1 MGFFSRLMGGSD
13 EQKTAASEFEILA
26 PVAGELIHLENT
38 NDPAFSSRAVGDGV
52 AVVPQEGTVCA
63 PVSGTVAA
71 LFPTEHALGIMSDD
85 SSAQVM
91 LHIGIDTVKLE
102 GKGFHALVAQG
113 DHVDAGQPLVE
124 VDFDAVRA
132 AGFDPTVSLSCASAR
147 RTRLFVSMLPA
158 LLLLK
163 SLSSGFPSKFLW
175 WVPWLSSE
183 FLTTTSQWSLRTMAP
198 SSSSSGEASALAVMP
213 AMPSTR
219 RRLKR
224 PTRCRRELLRTRV
237 RLTAWHIFWSPSPP
251 STS

>member
-13 EQKTAASEFEILA
+13 KQATATSEFEILA
-26 PVAGELIHLENT
+26 PVSGELVHLENT

-113 DHVDAGQPLVE
+113 QPLVE
-124 VDFDAVRA
+124 VDFDVVRA
-132 AGFDPTVSLSCASAR
+132 AGFDPTV
-147 RTRLFVSMLPA
+147 FVIVCERSENSTLREHAFGPVA
-158 LLLLK
+158 VK
-163 SLSSGFPSKFLW
+163 EP
-175 WVPWLSSE
+175 VIWLSE
-183 FLTTTSQWSLRTMAP
+183 
-198 SSSSSGEASALAVMP
+198 
-213 AMPSTR
+213 
-219 RRLKR
+219 
-224 PTRCRRELLRTRV
+224 
-237 RLTAWHIFWSPSPP
+237 
-251 STS
+251 

>member
-1 MGFFSRLMGGSD
+1 MKGHATMGFFSRLMGGSD
-13 EQKTAASEFEILA
+13 KQATATSEFEILA
-26 PVAGELIHLENT
+26 PVSGELVNLENT

-52 AVVPQEGTVCA
+52 AVVPQEAYRTKCVSTLGASAQVDA

-132 AGFDPTVSLSCASAR
+132 AGFDPTVFVIVCERSENSTLREHASGPVA
-147 RTRLFVSMLPA
+147 VKEP
-158 LLLLK
+158 
-163 SLSSGFPSKFLW
+163 
-175 WVPWLSSE
+175 VVWLSE
-183 FLTTTSQWSLRTMAP
+183 
-198 SSSSSGEASALAVMP
+198 
-213 AMPSTR
+213 
-219 RRLKR
+219 
-224 PTRCRRELLRTRV
+224 
-237 RLTAWHIFWSPSPP
+237 
-251 STS
+251 

>member
-1 MGFFSRLMGGSD
+1 MKGHATMGFFSRLMGGSD
-13 EQKTAASEFEILA
+13 EQKTATSEFEILA
-26 PVAGELIHLENT
+26 PVSGELVHLEKT

-52 AVVPQEGTVCA
+52 AVIPNEGCVCA

-132 AGFDPTVSLSCASAR
+132 AGFDPTVFVIVCERSEKSTLREHASGPVA
-147 RTRLFVSMLPA
+147 VKEP
-158 LLLLK
+158 
-163 SLSSGFPSKFLW
+163 
-175 WVPWLSSE
+175 VVWLSE
-183 FLTTTSQWSLRTMAP
+183 
-198 SSSSSGEASALAVMP
+198 
-213 AMPSTR
+213 
-219 RRLKR
+219 
-224 PTRCRRELLRTRV
+224 
-237 RLTAWHIFWSPSPP
+237 
-251 STS
+251 

>member
-1 MGFFSRLMGGSD
+1 MRKVTDPSDVGLTKVFERMCLYGRIRLILVGSIFMKGHATMGFFSRLMGGSD
-13 EQKTAASEFEILA
+13 EQKTATSEFEILA
-26 PVAGELIHLENT
+26 PVSGELVHLEKT

-85 SSAQVM
+85 SPAQVM

-113 DHVDAGQPLVE
+113 DHVDAGQPSSRSISTRS
-124 VDFDAVRA
+124 APPASIPRS
-132 AGFDPTVSLSCASAR
+132 SLSCASVR

-175 WVPWLSSE
+175 WV
-183 FLTTTSQWSLRTMAP
+183 TVGYQ
-198 SSSSSGEASALAVMP
+198 AS
-213 AMPSTR
+213 
-219 RRLKR
+219 
-224 PTRCRRELLRTRV
+224 
-237 RLTAWHIFWSPSPP
+237 F
-251 STS
+251 

>member
-1 MGFFSRLMGGSD
+1 MKGHAAMGFFSRLMGGSD
-13 EQKTAASEFEILA
+13 KQTTAASEFEILA
-26 PVAGELIHLENT
+26 PVSGELVHLENT

-124 VDFDAVRA
+124 VDFDVVRA
-132 AGFDPTVSLSCASAR
+132 AGFDPTVFVIVCERSENSTLREHASGPVAAKEP
-147 RTRLFVSMLPA
+147 VI
-158 LLLLK
+158 
-163 SLSSGFPSKFLW
+163 
-175 WVPWLSSE
+175 WLSE
-183 FLTTTSQWSLRTMAP
+183 
-198 SSSSSGEASALAVMP
+198 
-213 AMPSTR
+213 
-219 RRLKR
+219 
-224 PTRCRRELLRTRV
+224 
-237 RLTAWHIFWSPSPP
+237 
-251 STS
+251 

>member
-1 MGFFSRLMGGSD
+1 MHSVDFGWAIFMKGHATMGFFSRLMGGSD
-13 EQKTAASEFEILA
+13 KQATATSEFEILA
-26 PVAGELIHLENT
+26 PVSGELVNLENT
-38 NDPAFSSRAVGDGV
+38 NDPAFSSRAAGDGV

-132 AGFDPTVSLSCASAR
+132 AGFDPTVFVIVCERSENSTLREHASGPVA
-147 RTRLFVSMLPA
+147 VKEP
-158 LLLLK
+158 
-163 SLSSGFPSKFLW
+163 
-175 WVPWLSSE
+175 VVWLSE
-183 FLTTTSQWSLRTMAP
+183 
-198 SSSSSGEASALAVMP
+198 
-213 AMPSTR
+213 
-219 RRLKR
+219 
-224 PTRCRRELLRTRV
+224 
-237 RLTAWHIFWSPSPP
+237 
-251 STS
+251 

>member
-1 MGFFSRLMGGSD
+1 MHSLDFGWAIFMKGHATMGFFSRLMGGSD

-26 PVAGELIHLENT
+26 PVSGELVHLENT

-113 DHVDAGQPLVE
+113 

-132 AGFDPTVSLSCASAR
+132 AGFDPTVFVIVCERSENSTLREHASGPVA
-147 RTRLFVSMLPA
+147 VKEP
-158 LLLLK
+158 
-163 SLSSGFPSKFLW
+163 
-175 WVPWLSSE
+175 VVWLSE
-183 FLTTTSQWSLRTMAP
+183 
-198 SSSSSGEASALAVMP
+198 
-213 AMPSTR
+213 
-219 RRLKR
+219 
-224 PTRCRRELLRTRV
+224 
-237 RLTAWHIFWSPSPP
+237 
-251 STS
+251 

>member
-13 EQKTAASEFEILA
+13 KQATATSEFEILA
-26 PVAGELIHLENT
+26 PVSGELVNLENT

-124 VDFDAVRA
+124 VDFD
-132 AGFDPTVSLSCASAR
+132 DPTVFVIVCERSENSTLREHASGPVA
-147 RTRLFVSMLPA
+147 VKEP
-158 LLLLK
+158 
-163 SLSSGFPSKFLW
+163 
-175 WVPWLSSE
+175 VVWLSE
-183 FLTTTSQWSLRTMAP
+183 
-198 SSSSSGEASALAVMP
+198 
-213 AMPSTR
+213 
-219 RRLKR
+219 
-224 PTRCRRELLRTRV
+224 
-237 RLTAWHIFWSPSPP
+237 
-251 STS
+251 

>member
-13 EQKTAASEFEILA
+13 KQTTAASEFEILA
-26 PVAGELIHLENT
+26 PVSGELVHLENT

-52 AVVPQEGTVCA
+52 AVVPQA

-113 DHVDAGQPLVE
+113 EHVDAGQPLVE

-132 AGFDPTVSLSCASAR
+132 AGFDPTVFVIVCERSENSTLREHASGPVA
-147 RTRLFVSMLPA
+147 VKEP
-158 LLLLK
+158 
-163 SLSSGFPSKFLW
+163 
-175 WVPWLSSE
+175 VVWLSE
-183 FLTTTSQWSLRTMAP
+183 
-198 SSSSSGEASALAVMP
+198 
-213 AMPSTR
+213 
-219 RRLKR
+219 
-224 PTRCRRELLRTRV
+224 
-237 RLTAWHIFWSPSPP
+237 
-251 STS
+251 

>member
-1 MGFFSRLMGGSD
+1 M
-13 EQKTAASEFEILA
+13 
-26 PVAGELIHLENT
+26 
-38 NDPAFSSRAVGDGV
+38 GDGV

-132 AGFDPTVSLSCASAR
+132 AGFDPTVFVIVCERSENSALREHASGPVA
-147 RTRLFVSMLPA
+147 VKEP
-158 LLLLK
+158 
-163 SLSSGFPSKFLW
+163 
-175 WVPWLSSE
+175 VIWLSE
-183 FLTTTSQWSLRTMAP
+183 
-198 SSSSSGEASALAVMP
+198 
-213 AMPSTR
+213 
-219 RRLKR
+219 
-224 PTRCRRELLRTRV
+224 
-237 RLTAWHIFWSPSPP
+237 
-251 STS
+251 

>member
-13 EQKTAASEFEILA
+13 KQTTAASEFEILA
-26 PVAGELIHLENT
+26 PVSGELVHLEIT

-132 AGFDPTVSLSCASAR
+132 AVRQAERVLPCHDPTVFVIVCERSENSTLREHASGPVA
-147 RTRLFVSMLPA
+147 VKEP
-158 LLLLK
+158 
-163 SLSSGFPSKFLW
+163 
-175 WVPWLSSE
+175 VIWLSE
-183 FLTTTSQWSLRTMAP
+183 
-198 SSSSSGEASALAVMP
+198 
-213 AMPSTR
+213 
-219 RRLKR
+219 
-224 PTRCRRELLRTRV
+224 
-237 RLTAWHIFWSPSPP
+237 
-251 STS
+251 